1 MVTTDGA
8 REEIGALNL
17 QSETKPTNE
26 NNIDEIKAWLT
37 EHDID
42 FTGKTLK
49 ADLLALVTK

>member
-1 MVTTDGA
+1 MLTTDGVG
-8 REEIGALNL
+8 EEIGALNL

-26 NNIDEIKAWLT
+26 NTIDEIKAWLT

-42 FTGKTLK
+42 YTGKILK